1 MMPSSRQDIH
11 IYNIFAYLTVFRFDE
26 LSYEEYKKLV
36 MVKKC
41 INKKSQNPVVM
52 NNVLN
57 FLFDTERLS

>member
-1 MMPSSRQDIH
+1 
-11 IYNIFAYLTVFRFDE
+11 VFRFDE